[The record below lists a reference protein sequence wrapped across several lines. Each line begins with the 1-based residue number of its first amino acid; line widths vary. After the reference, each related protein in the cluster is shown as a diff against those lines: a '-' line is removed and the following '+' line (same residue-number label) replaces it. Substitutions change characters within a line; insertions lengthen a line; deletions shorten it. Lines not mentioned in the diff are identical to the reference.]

1 MLRRVTACKTCTFEE
16 LHLIFLSNPSPV
28 RFAQRPPRLH
38 TGYYRNR
45 QFEKGVSMNH
55 RHIQSFLTVSAAF
68 FALNAPLHAHAVT
81 QGVSGAT
88 SCVAPCAKADISA
101 TTASKPSQQS

>member
-1 MLRRVTACKTCTFEE
+1 
-16 LHLIFLSNPSPV
+16 V
-28 RFAQRPPRLH
+28 RFAQRPPKLH
-38 TGYYRNR
+38 PGDYRNR

-68 FALNAPLHAHAVT
+68 FALNAPLQAHAAS
-81 QGVSGAT
+81 QGVSSSAT

-101 TTASKPSQQS
+101 TTVSKASQQS